1 MNTPSDKAS
10 NAQNRVSLNTFVD
23 YFAQGMGS
31 VEAHKRKSEIE
42 AAVLKVYGA
51 RYSTT
56 NYWLLST
63 LQETAQR
70 LKSEINR
77 PEPLTAEEA
86 QAATDQKDDLSF

>member
-1 MNTPSDKAS
+1 MNTPSTKAN
-10 NAQNRVSLNTFVD
+10 NAQNRVSLKTFVD
-23 YFAQGMGS
+23 YFAQGMGT

-70 LKSEINR
+70 LKNEINK

-86 QAATDQKDDLSF
+86 QAATDQNDDLPF